1 MNILL
6 DFYYCFSLA
15 SIVLRRFF
23 FKCTKEDIK
32 EDQEDMIDILAICCF
47 SYLLEIIISK
57 YKKNLNINYE
67 ILFIIMFAY
76 YIYYSCCKDIWS
88 KNISNNF
95 LLNKKL
101 EIDYIDA
108 KCEIKINNYL
118 YQIDHDI
125 LYNILN
131 TNEKSRG
138 VYKNDKNIQIIKI
151 ELTNYYEENPFD
163 LNKLYIADEII
174 NSHLKKYRS
183 KYDILFNTSFEIEYE
198 FHLTGFFKNYHA
210 LKDNFKSFSSLF
222 LIDSNINNEDLI
234 YLIDDDEKYLRK
246 IKIENSFQLSSDL
259 IFQNKYIFDN
269 INQVD
274 IINCSLCKE
283 DKINYITYNNSI
295 CNNSTYNNSTCN
307 NRYWNLSLVN
317 VNI

>member
-6 DFYYCFSLA
+6 DFYCCFSLF
-15 SIVLRRFF
+15 SVVLRWFF
-23 FKCTKEDIK
+23 FNCTKEDLNEDK
-32 EDQEDMIDILAICCF
+32 EDIQDIIAACCF
-47 SYLLEIIISK
+47 SSLLEVIISK
-57 YKKNLNINYE
+57 YKKNLDINYE

-76 YIYYSCCKDIWS
+76 YIYYSCFKDILS
-88 KNISNNF
+88 KTISNNF
-95 LLNKKL
+95 LLNEKL
-101 EIDYIDA
+101 NINYINA

-118 YQIDHDI
+118 YEIDHDN

-138 VYKNDKNIQIIKI
+138 VYQNNKNIQIIKI
-151 ELTNYYEENPFD
+151 ELINYDEENSFD
-163 LNKLYIADEII
+163 LNKLYVADEMI
-174 NSHLKKYRS
+174 NSYLKKYRS

-198 FHLTGFFKNYHA
+198 FHLTGFFKNYHV

-234 YLIDDDEKYLRK
+234 HLIDDYGKYLRK

-274 IINCSLCKE
+274 IINCTLSQKN
-283 DKINYITYNNSI
+283 KIS
-295 CNNSTYNNSTCN
+295 SSK
-307 NRYWNLSLVN
+307 YWNLSLVN
-317 VNI
+317 INI